1 MLEMKQ
7 YPLEI
12 LCPGVRIRG
21 WVTTQRRVSDYL
33 NETETWMPMA
43 GLELYP
49 IPAPDGAT
57 PEHQPRGMVRRSSIE
72 VLYELTNYDPTER
85 AKELGMHVVKTP
97 RRVLVHTPN
106 FAIEGDLHIA
116 PQTDVDNTLTLY
128 RSAFIPLTR
137 ATARPT
143 AQQRESGP
151 FASNFLLVN
160 LAHVSFI
167 GEAALEE
174 PPITF

>member
-7 YPLEI
+7 YAIEI

-33 NETETWMPMA
+33 NEADTWMPMA
-43 GLELYP
+43 GLEMFPL
-49 IPAPDGAT
+49 PAAEGAVA
-57 PEHQPRGMVRRSSIE
+57 EHQPRGLVRRSSIE
-72 VLYELTNYDPTER
+72 VLYELTADDATER
-85 AKELGMHVVKTP
+85 AKQLGMHVLKTP
-97 RRVLVHTPN
+97 RKVLVHTPS

-116 PQTDVDNTLTLY
+116 PHTDVENTLTLY

-143 AQQRESGP
+143 SQHRESGP
-151 FASNFLLVN
+151 FTSNFLLVN

-167 GEAALEE
+167 GEAAEE
-174 PPITF
+174 PPISF